1 MGKVSALWVHASAD
15 WIKMMNG
22 IGLTCS
28 YVFVIKEPYQNL
40 YQFCFCCILMPLV
53 KFKRNGLWRG
63 WMGCVVGVWNNYNTS
78 VCVCH
83 LSRRTAGPMM
93 SWAPNT
99 WGETSTTPG
108 RLQRWP
114 SWVLRYKTHKQINTP
129 TLCVRGDMTFHGKVI
144 SLFKETIRVR
154 NTGKK
159 DSNKGVLLHVKIP
172 IPKHGRVS
180 LRARSRSSSEG
191 RTARWRLRLNTWRSS
206 PTLSPRLSEVTPPI
220 LLN

>member
-28 YVFVIKEPYQNL
+28 YVFVIKEAYQNL

-144 SLFKETIRVR
+144 SLFKETIHACAIQAKRIAIKEYFCILRFPYQSMDVCLSGRGPDHLQREGQPGGGWGWIRGEVR
-154 NTGKK
+154 Q
-159 DSNKGVLLHVKIP
+159 P
-172 IPKHGRVS
+172 F
-180 LRARSRSSSEG
+180 
-191 RTARWRLRLNTWRSS
+191 
-206 PTLSPRLSEVTPPI
+206 PRGCPR
-220 LLN
+220 